1 MGLYFS
7 GLSIEFIPGNHVF
20 LKQSLE
26 NTGGGGG
33 RGRVT
38 YVPIYGLLMARSFMF
53 NCANVF
59 LLATLVIF
67 HDLLHFRHKIA
78 VLFKERS

>member
-1 MGLYFS
+1 M
-7 GLSIEFIPGNHVF
+7 
-20 LKQSLE
+20 
-26 NTGGGGG
+26 
-33 RGRVT
+33 T

-78 VLFKERS
+78 VLFYRKELSLDIYLVCNLNIKYFLKKQKLQL